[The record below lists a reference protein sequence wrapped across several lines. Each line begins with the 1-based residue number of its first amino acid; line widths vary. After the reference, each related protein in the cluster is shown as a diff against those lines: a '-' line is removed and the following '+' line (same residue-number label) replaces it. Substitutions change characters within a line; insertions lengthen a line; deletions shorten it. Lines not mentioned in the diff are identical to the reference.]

1 VTTDLERLLHGHGE
15 RATEVLPPII
25 RLAAEALRI
34 RDEAEVQVLGDAIAR
49 AYALGV
55 NDADARNGLSNLRA
69 RTAFEHEKLHAAERR
84 ERRFDRAGDLVTDS

>member
-1 VTTDLERLLHGHGE
+1 MLHGHGE
-15 RATEVLPPII
+15 RATETLPPII

-34 RDEAEVQVLGDAIAR
+34 EDEANIEVLGNAIAR

-69 RTAFEHEKLHAAERR
+69 RKAFEHEKVDAAERR
-84 ERRFDRAGDLVTDS
+84 QRRFDRAGDVVTDS

>member
-15 RATEVLPPII
+15 RATEALPPII

-34 RDEAEVQVLGDAIAR
+34 EDEANMEVLGDAIAR

-55 NDADARNGLSNLRA
+55 NDADARNGSSNLRA
-69 RTAFEHEKLHAAERR
+69 RTAFEREKLNAAERR
-84 ERRFDRAGDLVTDS
+84 ERRFDRAGDMLTDS